1 MPFLSFLFLL
11 NYPMENP
18 NNLNKPVLEV
28 KNVSKDFSGIYALK
42 NVDLQIYPG
51 EVTAII
57 GENGAG
63 KSTLM
68 KIISGV
74 YTEYEGN
81 VMLNGEKVCYKNP
94 KEASEQGVIIIHQ
107 ELNLIP
113 YLNITENLFLGNELI
128 NRFGLLDYPK
138 MRKKAKDLLVR
149 LHLEI
154 DPDTPL
160 IQLRVGQQQLV
171 EIAKALLL
179 ESKVLIMDEPT
190 SAISDHEVALLFQ
203 IINDLKAKGVAMVY
217 ISHKL
222 NELFEIADRF
232 TVLRDGEKVGS
243 GTMKGT
249 THDQLIQMM
258 VGRNLADNIRMS
270 DHIQPEE
277 VLRVEN
283 LCFRNPE
290 NTKDFLVHDVSF
302 SLKKGEV
309 LGICGLMG
317 AGRTEL
323 LEAIFGLYPAYVSGK
338 IFIEGVEKQI
348 RSVTDAIGAGIGLV
362 PEDRKLQGLILNMD
376 VTRNTSLTSLERI
389 SKFNF
394 INKKKE
400 VEMSRH
406 YIQKLDI
413 QVKSPE
419 MEVQKLS
426 GGNQQKVVVAKWLAT
441 NPKILLLDEPTRGI
455 DVGTKTEIYKLI
467 NELAGQ
473 GIGIIVVSSELPE
486 ILTVSDTILVLSE
499 SKLTAKLIREE
510 ATEEIIMKAAL
521 CGKE

>member
-1 MPFLSFLFLL
+1 
-11 NYPMENP
+11 MENP
-18 NNLNKPVLEV
+18 NSNTKPLLEV
-28 KNVSKDFSGIYALK
+28 KNVSKEFSGIYALK
-42 NVDLQIYPG
+42 NIDLQIFAG

-74 YTEYEGN
+74 YNEYEGD
-81 VMLNGEKVCYKNP
+81 VILNGEKVCYKNP

-128 NRFGLLDYPK
+128 NRMGLLDYPK
-138 MRKKAKDLLVR
+138 MHKKAKELLSR
-149 LHLEI
+149 LHLDI
-154 DPDTPL
+154 NPATPL
-160 IQLRVGQQQLV
+160 NQLRVGQQQLV

-203 IINDLKAKGVAMVY
+203 IINDLKAKGVAIVY

-232 TVLRDGEKVGS
+232 AVLRDGVQMGGGS
-243 GTMKGT
+243 MDGM

-258 VGRNLADNIRMS
+258 VGRKLADS
-270 DHIQPEE
+270 IQKVINVQHKE

-290 NTKDFLVHDVSF
+290 NTKYLLVDDVSF
-302 SLKKGEV
+302 SLKQGEV

-317 AGRTEL
+317 AGRTEV
-323 LEAIFGLYPAYVSGK
+323 LEAIFGLYPAFTSGK
-338 IFIEGVEKQI
+338 IFIEGVEKQF
-348 RSVTDAIGAGIGLV
+348 RSVTDAIDAGIGLV

-376 VTRNTSLTSLERI
+376 VTRNTSLASLSSI
-389 SKFNF
+389 SRFNF

-400 VEMSRH
+400 EEISLNF
-406 YIQKLDI
+406 IQKLNT
-413 QVKSPE
+413 QVKSPK
-419 MEVQKLS
+419 MEVHKLS
-426 GGNQQKVVVAKWLAT
+426 GGNQQKVVIAKWLAT

-455 DVGTKTEIYKLI
+455 DIGAKTEIYKLI

-473 GIGIIVVSSELPE
+473 GMGIIVVSSELPE
-486 ILTVSDTILVLSE
+486 ILAVSDTILVLSE
-499 SKLTAKLIREE
+499 SKLTAKLSRAD

-521 CGKE
+521 RGKD

>member
-1 MPFLSFLFLL
+1 
-11 NYPMENP
+11 MEAQNSP
-18 NNLNKPVLEV
+18 IVPVLEV
-28 KNVSKDFSGIYALK
+28 KNVSKNFSGIYALK
-42 NVDLQIYPG
+42 NIDLQIYPG

-74 YTEYEGN
+74 YNEYDGD
-81 VMLNGEKVCYKNP
+81 VILNGEKVSYENP
-94 KEASEQGVIIIHQ
+94 KQASAQGVIIIHQ

-113 YLNITENLFLGNELI
+113 YLTVTENLFLGNELI
-128 NRFGLLDYPK
+128 NRVGLLDYPK
-138 MRKKAKDLLVR
+138 MRKKAKELLGR

-160 IQLRVGQQQLV
+160 NQLRVGQQQLV

-203 IINDLKAKGVAMVY
+203 IISDLKAKGVAIVY

-232 TVLRDGEKVGS
+232 TVLRDGQRIGS
-243 GTMKGT
+243 GIMKGM

-258 VGRNLADNIRMS
+258 VGRNLADSFKKS
-270 DHIQPEE
+270 DHIRSEE

-290 NTKDFLVHDVSF
+290 NSKDYLVQNVSF

-317 AGRTEL
+317 AGRTEV
-323 LEAIFGLYPAYVSGK
+323 LEAIFGLYPDYVSGK
-338 IFIEGVEKQI
+338 IVIEGVERQI
-348 RSVTDAIGAGIGLV
+348 RSVTDAINAGIGLV

-376 VTRNTSLTSLERI
+376 VARNTSLASLERI

-394 INKKKE
+394 IDKKKE
-400 VEMSRH
+400 EELSLKF
-406 YIQKLDI
+406 IQKLNT
-413 QVKSPE
+413 QVKSPK

-426 GGNQQKVVVAKWLAT
+426 GGNQQKVVIAKWLAT
-441 NPKILLLDEPTRGI
+441 QPKILLLDEPTRGI
-455 DVGTKTEIYKLI
+455 DIGAKTEIYKLI
-467 NELAGQ
+467 NELAEQ
-473 GIGIIVVSSELPE
+473 GIGIVVVSSELPE
-486 ILTVSDTILVLSE
+486 ILAVSDSIMVLSE
-499 SKLTAKLIREE
+499 SKMTAYMNRKE
-510 ATEEIIMKAAL
+510 ATEEIIMKAAIP
-521 CGKE
+521 GKE

>member
-1 MPFLSFLFLL
+1 
-11 NYPMENP
+11 MEAQNSP
-18 NNLNKPVLEV
+18 ITPVLEV
-28 KNVSKDFSGIYALK
+28 KNVSKNFSGIYALK
-42 NVDLQIYPG
+42 NIDLQIYPG

-74 YTEYEGN
+74 YNEYDGD
-81 VMLNGEKVCYKNP
+81 VILNGEKVSYENP
-94 KEASEQGVIIIHQ
+94 KQASAQGVIIIHQ

-113 YLNITENLFLGNELI
+113 YLTVTENLFLGNELI

-138 MRKKAKDLLVR
+138 MRKKANELLGR

-160 IQLRVGQQQLV
+160 NQLRVGQQQLV

-203 IINDLKAKGVAMVY
+203 IISDLKAKGVAIVY

-232 TVLRDGEKVGS
+232 TVLRDGQRIGS
-243 GTMKGT
+243 GIMKGT

-258 VGRNLADNIRMS
+258 VGRNLADSFKKSYHIR
-270 DHIQPEE
+270 PEE

-290 NTKDFLVHDVSF
+290 NTKDYLVHNVSF

-317 AGRTEL
+317 AGRTEV
-323 LEAIFGLYPAYVSGK
+323 LEAIFGLYPDYVSGK
-338 IFIEGVEKQI
+338 IVIEGVDRQI
-348 RSVTDAIGAGIGLV
+348 RSVTDAINAGIGLV

-376 VTRNTSLTSLERI
+376 VARNTSLASLERI

-394 INKKKE
+394 IDKKKE
-400 VEMSRH
+400 EELSLKF
-406 YIQKLDI
+406 IQKLNT
-413 QVKSPE
+413 QVKSPK

-426 GGNQQKVVVAKWLAT
+426 GGNQQKVVIAKWLAT
-441 NPKILLLDEPTRGI
+441 QPKILLLDEPTRGI
-455 DVGTKTEIYKLI
+455 DIGAKTEIYKLI
-467 NELAGQ
+467 NELAEQ
-473 GIGIIVVSSELPE
+473 GIGIVVVSSELPE
-486 ILTVSDTILVLSE
+486 ILTVSDSIMVLSE
-499 SKLTAKLIREE
+499 SKMTACMNRQE
-510 ATEEIIMKAAL
+510 ATEEIIMKAAIR
-521 CGKE
+521 GKE